1 MSVCQALLNIVSQN
15 VLDVNCSTGKVT
27 LTLFQ
32 TPPTTPSPSNEG
44 LGQSMNQDDVWCPT
58 EGNPST
64 SNEVQRPCFTKDQ
77 SSFQQLAS
85 PSTCNEYLVH
95 I

>member
-44 LGQSMNQDDVWCPT
+44 LGQSMNQDDV
-58 EGNPST
+58 
-64 SNEVQRPCFTKDQ
+64 
-77 SSFQQLAS
+77 
-85 PSTCNEYLVH
+85 
-95 I
+95 